1 VLLELVVEPQAGIP
15 VLMQPL
21 RGNSSDSKAFGQVV
35 SDPMAQ
41 LHTTFS
47 STYLVADRAL

>member
-1 VLLELVVEPQAGIP
+1 MLELVVEHHAGMP

-21 RGNSSDSKAFGQVV
+21 RGNRSDSKAFGQVV
-35 SDPMAQ
+35 SDHIAQ

-47 STYLVADRAL
+47 ATSLVADRAL